1 MAAPAVHKSKRH
13 ANPVQTR
20 NGKPKYKALDLKQL
34 YDLLEKVEPGK
45 KRHKIAAEIARK
57 TSIG

>member
-1 MAAPAVHKSKRH
+1 MATPLPHKSKRH

-20 NGKPKYKALDLKQL
+20 NGRVRYKALDLKQL
-34 YDLLEKVEPGK
+34 YILLDKAEPGK
-45 KRHKIAAEIARK
+45 KRHKIAVEIARK

>member
-1 MAAPAVHKSKRH
+1 MAASAVHRSNRH

-20 NGKPKYKALDLKQL
+20 NGKTRYKALDLKQL
-34 YDLLEKVEPGK
+34 YDLLEKAEPGK